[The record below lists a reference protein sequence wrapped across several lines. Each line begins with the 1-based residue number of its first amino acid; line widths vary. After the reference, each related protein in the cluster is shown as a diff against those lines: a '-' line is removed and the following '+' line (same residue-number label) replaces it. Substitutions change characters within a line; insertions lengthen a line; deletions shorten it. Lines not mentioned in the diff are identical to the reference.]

1 MQLAHMGAPRD
12 FGMSSRGLNHII
24 FSEGRGGVGQT
35 IDMIRQLGDTTQE
48 LRLYDSADRL
58 LMTLNWNT
66 RAFGVPNQG

>member
-1 MQLAHMGAPRD
+1 M
-12 FGMSSRGLNHII
+12 
-24 FSEGRGGVGQT
+24 GQT